1 MKKNLLFLA
10 MLLMTSRTAFSQQ
23 VPLQDFIDKYKQEKA
38 FSYAF
43 LSKDLFEVVAKSSI
57 EAKDWKK
64 LQRVVQNIGS
74 LRILAAD
81 SIDNAISFY
90 REAMGHIKGSDL
102 EELLAVQDGK
112 EKVRIWAKEEQGVVT
127 DLVLLVSSLE
137 EFVLVCFAG
146 NLELGNLS
154 ELAALLNAEDAVSL
168 AQTSK
173 AIALDFKVFP
183 NPTIGDFSLEY
194 ADTVVKA
201 ATLSIFDQN
210 GRLLSTEV
218 LSDNTSR
225 QFSLRD
231 YPAGMYWVQLK
242 TASGQVGVTS
252 VQLVK
257 Q

>member
-10 MLLMTSRTAFSQQ
+10 ILLMTSRTAFSQQ

-64 LQRVVQNIGS
+64 LQQVVQNIGS

-127 DLVLLVSSLE
+127 DLVLLVSSPE

-154 ELAALLNAEDAVSL
+154 ELAALLNAEEAVSL

-173 AIALDFKVFP
+173 AIALDFKAFP

-194 ADTVVKA
+194 VDTVVKS

-225 QFSLRD
+225 QFSIRD

-257 Q
+257 P

>member
-10 MLLMTSRTAFSQQ
+10 ILLMTSRTAFSQQ

-57 EAKDWKK
+57 EAKDWRK
-64 LQRVVQNIGS
+64 LQHVVRNIGS

-154 ELAALLNAEDAVSL
+154 ELAALLNAEEAVSL

-201 ATLSIFDQN
+201 ATLSIFDQS

-257 Q
+257 P